1 MPGPVST
8 AAAGRSGLER
18 GQKMVP
24 GLSPSLRAAPLP
36 GPGSP
41 PRTPASASPSPSP
54 KRREGGREGRG
65 RAPVSRGVGR
75 EPPPVRLETVATATG
90 LLSPATRLQGG
101 DAPSPTSRGAASQGR
116 RERRTLP
123 LAVAGGTSP
132 LWPCQDVPA
141 STAVEGGGGGR
152 SAPWARAGSHVA
164 TVVAAGLLGWQQ
176 TWGRPSHW
184 ACHGRRRQ
192 GSGVRT
198 PATPTPHPLPDPP
211 PNPTAPTASE
221 MACHELGASKAKVPT
236 RVEERCSPPSSSWP
250 EHVPNGSLGSRWVS
264 LLLFSSHILQGGVGA
279 VWAGAKDTADPGK
292 LKPRPNGSTQPI
304 VWITSVPF
312 LSEHKAQTVLGG
324 MQVGQQAGQHHM
336 EMPCPPGELL

>member
-24 GLSPSLRAAPLP
+24 GLSPSPRAAPLP

-54 KRREGGREGRG
+54 KRREGEREGRG
-65 RAPVSRGVGR
+65 RAPVSRGAGR

-90 LLSPATRLQGG
+90 LRSPATRLQGG

-116 RERRTLP
+116 RQRGTLP

-184 ACHGRRRQ
+184 AAMGGGGKGP
-192 GSGVRT
+192 GSG
-198 PATPTPHPLPDPP
+198 
-211 PNPTAPTASE
+211 
-221 MACHELGASKAKVPT
+221 
-236 RVEERCSPPSSSWP
+236 
-250 EHVPNGSLGSRWVS
+250 WVGGEWRPGR
-264 LLLFSSHILQGGVGA
+264 QWREPGGV
-279 VWAGAKDTADPGK
+279 V
-292 LKPRPNGSTQPI
+292 
-304 VWITSVPF
+304 
-312 LSEHKAQTVLGG
+312 
-324 MQVGQQAGQHHM
+324 
-336 EMPCPPGELL
+336 EL